1 MFVYEI
7 MTKNPITI
15 SVGAIAKQAMD
26 LIQKF
31 NLRSLPIMEKGK
43 LVGIL
48 TKEDIM
54 GQFLCDNKGCRYK
67 EQTPIEDIMT
77 KRVLTV
83 KENDY
88 IEKAVMLIKD
98 RRISTVPVLDKND
111 NLTGIVTRTDVFDA
125 FLDTLGTDN
134 PGSRIYVVMPNYI
147 GEVSKVT
154 SILNANA
161 VSLEAI
167 SLFDI
172 KGDHAK
178 GLVIKVKE
186 KNVKK
191 LVKSL
196 KEANIDVRDV
206 N

>member
-15 SVGAIAKQAMD
+15 GIATVARQAMD
-26 LIQKF
+26 LIQKN
-31 NLRSLPIMEKGK
+31 NLRSLPVMDKGK
-43 LVGIL
+43 LVGII

-88 IEKAVMLIKD
+88 IEKAVVLIKD

-111 NLTGIVTRTDVFDA
+111 DLIGIVTRTDVFDT

-161 VSLEAI
+161 VSLEAV

-178 GLVIKVKE
+178 GLVLKVKE

-196 KEANIDVRDV
+196 KDAGIDVRDV
-206 N
+206 K